1 MTVDLASAAD
11 EPVGTERD
19 DVAEVDADAPRPKFA
34 ILDLID
40 ESVVGMLSRP
50 ARAALTALGTV
61 LGVAALVATLGAT
74 KTAANQIVARFD
86 ALAATEVVIRPAGQD
101 FGFGFGGSQSRTSSI
116 PWDAQDRLERLN
128 GVVAAGTISD
138 VDTGSQLA
146 RSVPV
151 NDPLGQGEFQ
161 IDVLATSPGVFEAVR
176 ADFAQGR
183 AFEQIHSERADPVA
197 VLGKGAAERLGV
209 TRVDNLPAIF
219 IGDQLLVVM
228 GIIDD
233 VARRPELLNS
243 IIIPDGLA
251 QERFGLEAP
260 AEVQIE
266 TVVGAAALIGEQ
278 APIALDPNQPDRLDA
293 QVPPEPARTKA
304 EVQQDTQA
312 LFLVLGGVSLLVGA
326 LGIAN
331 VTLVSV
337 MERVGEIGL
346 RRAVGAARRHIAAQF
361 LLESTAL
368 GALGGI
374 LGTSAGVIVVVAVS
388 AAKQWTPVLD
398 PWLPIAA
405 PIAGAFVG
413 LIAGLYPALK
423 AASVEPIAALRQAL

>member
-1 MTVDLASAAD
+1 
-11 EPVGTERD
+11 
-19 DVAEVDADAPRPKFA
+19 
-34 ILDLID
+34 
-40 ESVVGMLSRP
+40 
-50 ARAALTALGTV
+50 
-61 LGVAALVATLGAT
+61 
-74 KTAANQIVARFD
+74 
-86 ALAATEVVIRPAGQD
+86 
-101 FGFGFGGSQSRTSSI
+101 
-116 PWDAQDRLERLN
+116 
-128 GVVAAGTISD
+128 
-138 VDTGSQLA
+138 
-146 RSVPV
+146 
-151 NDPLGQGEFQ
+151 
-161 IDVLATSPGVFEAVR
+161 
-176 ADFAQGR
+176 
-183 AFEQIHSERADPVA
+183 VA
-197 VLGKGAAERLGV
+197 VLGLSAADRLGV

-219 IGDQLLVVM
+219 VGDQLLVVM

-243 IIIPDGLA
+243 IIVTDGFA
-251 QERFGLEAP
+251 QARFGLAAP
-260 AEVQIE
+260 AEVQVE
-266 TVVGAAALIGEQ
+266 TVVGAASLIGEQ

-346 RRAVGAARRHIAAQF
+346 RRAIGAARRHIAAQF

-374 LGTSAGVIVVVAVS
+374 IGTSLGVIVVVAVS

-405 PIAGAFVG
+405 PIAGALVG
-413 LIAGLYPALK
+413 LVAGLYPALK
-423 AASVEPIAALRQAL
+423 AASVEPITALRQAL

>member
-1 MTVDLASAAD
+1 
-11 EPVGTERD
+11 
-19 DVAEVDADAPRPKFA
+19 
-34 ILDLID
+34 
-40 ESVVGMLSRP
+40 
-50 ARAALTALGTV
+50 LTALGTV

-74 KTAANQIVARFD
+74 KTAANQIVSRFD
-86 ALAATEVVIRPAGQD
+86 ALAATEVVVRPAGGD
-101 FGFGFGGSQSRTSSI
+101 SGFGFGFEGESARTSTI

-128 GVVAAGTISD
+128 GVVAAGTVSN
-138 VDTGSQLA
+138 VDTNSQLA

-161 IDVLATSPGVFEAVR
+161 VDVLAVSPGIFPAVR
-176 ADFAQGR
+176 AEFAQGR
-183 AFEQIHSERADPVA
+183 AFEQIHSDRADPVA
-197 VLGKGAAERLGV
+197 VLGRGAAERLGV

-219 IGDQLLVVM
+219 VGDQLLVVM
-228 GIIDD
+228 GIVDD

-243 IIIPDGLA
+243 IIVTDGFA
-251 QERFGLEAP
+251 QARFGLAAP
-260 AEVQIE
+260 AEVQVE
-266 TVVGAAALIGEQ
+266 TVVGAATLIGQQ
-278 APIALDPNQPDRLDA
+278 ARIALDPNQPDRLDA
-293 QVPPEPARTKA
+293 QVPAEPARTKA

-346 RRAVGAARRHIAAQF
+346 RRAIGAARRHIAAQF
-361 LLESTAL
+361 LLESTTL

-374 LGTSAGVIVVVAVS
+374 LGTSLGVIVVVAVS

-405 PIAGAFVG
+405 PIAGALVG
-413 LIAGLYPALK
+413 LVAGLYPALK
-423 AASVEPIAALRQAL
+423 AASVEPITALRQAL

>member
-1 MTVDLASAAD
+1 MTIDVEDSVDDRSAL
-11 EPVGTERD
+11 
-19 DVAEVDADAPRPKFA
+19 DAVAPRPKFGVR
-34 ILDLID
+34 DLID
-40 ESVVGMLSRP
+40 EAVVGMLARP

-74 KTAANQIVARFD
+74 KTAANQIVSRFD
-86 ALAATEVVIRPAGQD
+86 ALAATEVVIRPTGGD
-101 FGFGFGGSQSRTSSI
+101 FGFGFEGESARTSTI

-128 GVVAAGTISD
+128 GVVAAGTVSN
-138 VDTGSQLA
+138 VDTNSQLA

-161 IDVLATSPGVFEAVR
+161 VDVLAASPGIFPAVR
-176 ADFAQGR
+176 AEFSQGR
-183 AFEQIHSERADPVA
+183 AFEQIHSDRADPVA
-197 VLGKGAAERLGV
+197 VLGRGAADRLGV

-219 IGDQLLVVM
+219 VGDQLLVVM
-228 GIIDD
+228 GIVDD

-243 IIIPDGLA
+243 IIVTDGFA
-251 QERFGLEAP
+251 QARFGLAAP
-260 AEVQIE
+260 AEVQVE
-266 TVVGAAALIGEQ
+266 TVVGAATLIGQQ
-278 APIALDPNQPDRLDA
+278 ARIALDPNQPDRLDV
-293 QVPPEPARTKA
+293 QVPAEPARTKA

-346 RRAVGAARRHIAAQF
+346 RRAIGAARRHIAAQF
-361 LLESTAL
+361 LLESTTL

-374 LGTSAGVIVVVAVS
+374 LGTSLGVIVVVAVS

-405 PIAGAFVG
+405 PIAGALVG
-413 LIAGLYPALK
+413 LVAGLYPALK
-423 AASVEPIAALRQAL
+423 AASVEPITALRQAV

>member
-1 MTVDLASAAD
+1 MTIDIKGAD
-11 EPVGTERD
+11 D
-19 DVAEVDADAPRPKFA
+19 DRSDVLDAVAPRPRFGVR
-34 ILDLID
+34 DLID
-40 ESVVGMLSRP
+40 EAVVGMLARP

-86 ALAATEVVIRPAGQD
+86 ALAATEVVIRPTGAD
-101 FGFGFGGSQSRTSSI
+101 FGFGFGFEGEPARTSTI

-128 GVVAAGTISD
+128 GVVAAGTVSN
-138 VDTGSQLA
+138 VDTDSQLA

-161 IDVLATSPGVFEAVR
+161 IDVLAASPGIFPAVR
-176 ADFAQGR
+176 AEFAQGR
-183 AFEQIHSERADPVA
+183 AFEQIHSDRADPVA
-197 VLGKGAAERLGV
+197 VLGRGAADRLGV

-219 IGDQLLVVM
+219 VGDQLLVVM

-233 VARRPELLNS
+233 VSRRPELLNS
-243 IIIPDGLA
+243 IIVTDGFA
-251 QERFGLEAP
+251 QARFGLAAP
-260 AEVQIE
+260 AEVQVE
-266 TVVGAAALIGEQ
+266 TVVGAATLIGDQ

-346 RRAVGAARRHIAAQF
+346 RRAIGAARRHIAAQF
-361 LLESTAL
+361 LLESTTL

-374 LGTSAGVIVVVAVS
+374 LGTSLGVIVVVAVS

-413 LIAGLYPALK
+413 LVAGLYPALK
-423 AASVEPIAALRQAL
+423 AASVEPITALRQAL